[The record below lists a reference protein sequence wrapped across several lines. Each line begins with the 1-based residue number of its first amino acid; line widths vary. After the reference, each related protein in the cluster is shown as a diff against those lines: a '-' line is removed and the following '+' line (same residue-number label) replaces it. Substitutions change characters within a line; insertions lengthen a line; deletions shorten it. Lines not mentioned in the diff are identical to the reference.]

1 MLRSLYS
8 AVSGMKAHQSQ
19 LDVIGNNIA
28 NVNTFGF
35 KSSRGRFSD
44 VFYQTLQNA
53 TGGSATMGGTNAS
66 QIGYGTQL
74 AGIDL
79 DMSRSAFQSTNR
91 GLDVAI
97 AGEGFFQV
105 QDSDGN
111 IFYTRAGALQIDP
124 NSGNLTDAN
133 GYTVLGVSGDPL
145 GKAPGSNK
153 IHLDIPS
160 QQAAK
165 AVKTETING
174 IRYTLTSE
182 KATTDANVSVNFV
195 VDDTLPDGADAVV
208 KDTEMNT
215 GSLTVRVN
223 AKSVFSSLS
232 DLMDKVNTA
241 ITQANGGKEYPTGK
255 LSLTAVPDGG
265 LFPAGGLTG
274 AEILGYNFDV
284 VPGELTL
291 SADDAA
297 TNGVFGSLLPKTVSS
312 VPKFTAEGDVTFEAH
327 YVKAVGD
334 KKAAWEITATVGTGA
349 NERKF
354 VGYIDESSTAANSV
368 LLKESPVKPGEEAGQ
383 YIEMKHEGFT
393 KLSDVWQ
400 GLPAN
405 AGKDINTE
413 TDPSMSSQ
421 GTSTVTASKDSKE
434 LGLGQKGFVLAGG
447 TAGGTLSSSQVG
459 VSILANGIVEVNHP
473 DKGKIQVGRIDLA
486 TFENPYGLEEVGNS
500 YFQQTAN
507 SGNAKLCQAGT
518 NGSGALK
525 SSALEMSNVDIS
537 SEFSDMIVTQRGFQA
552 NSRIITVSDSILE
565 ELVNLK
571 R

>member
-1 MLRSLYS
+1 
-8 AVSGMKAHQSQ
+8 MKAHQSQ

-552 NSRIITVSDSILE
+552 NSRIITVSDTILE

>member
-486 TFENPYGLEEVGNS
+486 TFENPYGLEEGGNS

-552 NSRIITVSDSILE
+552 NSRIITVSDTILE

>member
-265 LFPAGGLTG
+265 LFTAGGLTG

-552 NSRIITVSDSILE
+552 NSRIITVSDTILE

>member
-66 QIGYGTQL
+66 QICYGTQL

-552 NSRIITVSDSILE
+552 NSRIITVSDTILE

>member
-215 GSLTVRVN
+215 GSLTDRVHT
-223 AKSVFSSLS
+223 KSAFFSLS

-291 SADDAA
+291 SGADAA
-297 TNGVFGSLLPKTVSS
+297 TNGVFGSMLPKTVSS

-393 KLSDVWQ
+393 KLSDEWQ
-400 GLPAN
+400 QAN
-405 AGKDINTE
+405 AGKDIDTE
-413 TDPSMSSQ
+413 TDPSLTSQ
-421 GTSTVTASKDSKE
+421 GTSTVTASQDSKE
-434 LGLGQKGFVLAGG
+434 LGLGQKGFVLEGG

-552 NSRIITVSDSILE
+552 NSRIITVSDTILE

>member
-8 AVSGMKAHQSQ
+8 AVSGMKAHQSK

-28 NVNTFGF
+28 NVNTYGF
-35 KSSRGRFSD
+35 KSSRGRFTD

-145 GKAPGSNK
+145 GKGPGSNK

-160 QQAAK
+160 QLAAK

-208 KDTEMNT
+208 KDTEIST
-215 GSLTVRVN
+215 GSITVRVN
-223 AKSVFSSLS
+223 AKSVFSSLT

-284 VPGELTL
+284 VPGEMPL
-291 SADDAA
+291 SAADSAN
-297 TNGVFGSLLPKTVSS
+297 NGIFGSMLAKTVSS
-312 VPKFTAEGDVTFEAH
+312 VPKFTAEGDVEF
-327 YVKAVGD
+327 KAEYI
-334 KKAAWEITATVGTGA
+334 KATADTKAEWKITATVGSGA
-349 NERKF
+349 DTRTF
-354 VGYIDESSTAANSV
+354 VGHIDSSSTAANSV
-368 LLKESPVKPGEEAGQ
+368 LLKESPVKAGEEAGQ
-383 YIEMKHEGFT
+383 YIEMTHEGFT
-393 KLSDVWQ
+393 KLSDEWQ
-400 GLPAN
+400 KAH
-405 AGKDINTE
+405 AGADINTE
-413 TDPSMSSQ
+413 PNPGM
-421 GTSTVTASKDSKE
+421 TSAGKGTVTASQDSKE
-434 LGLGQKGFVLAGG
+434 LGLGQKGFVLEGG

-459 VSILANGIVEVNHP
+459 VSILSNGVIEVNHP

-486 TFENPYGLEEVGNS
+486 TFENPYGLEEAGNS

-507 SGNAKLCQAGT
+507 SGTAKLCQAGT
-518 NGSGALK
+518 NGSGALQ

-537 SEFSDMIVTQRGFQA
+537 AEFSDMIVTQRGFQA
-552 NSRIITVSDSILE
+552 NSRIITVSDTILE

>member
-447 TAGGTLSSSQVG
+447 TLSSSQVG

-552 NSRIITVSDSILE
+552 NSRIITVSDTILE

>member
-297 TNGVFGSLLPKTVSS
+297 TNGVFGSMLPKTVSS

-552 NSRIITVSDSILE
+552 NSRIITVSDTILE

>member
-291 SADDAA
+291 SADAA

-552 NSRIITVSDSILE
+552 NSRIITVSDTILE
-565 ELVNLK
+565 DLVNLK

>member
-8 AVSGMKAHQSQ
+8 AVSGMKAHQSK

-28 NVNTFGF
+28 NVNTYGF

-145 GKAPGSNK
+145 GKGPGSNK

-160 QQAAK
+160 QLAAK

-208 KDTEMNT
+208 KDTEIST
-215 GSLTVRVN
+215 GSITVRVN
-223 AKSVFSSLS
+223 AKSVFSSLT

-284 VPGELTL
+284 VPGEMTL
-291 SADDAA
+291 SAADSAN
-297 TNGVFGSLLPKTVSS
+297 NGIFGSMLAKTVSS
-312 VPKFTAEGDVTFEAH
+312 VPKFTAEGDVEF
-327 YVKAVGD
+327 KAEYI
-334 KKAAWEITATVGTGA
+334 KATADTKAEWKITATVGTGA
-349 NERKF
+349 DTRTF
-354 VGYIDESSTAANSV
+354 VGHIDSSSTAANSV
-368 LLKESPVKPGEEAGQ
+368 LLKESPVKAGEEAGQ
-383 YIEMKHEGFT
+383 YIEMTHEGFT
-393 KLSDVWQ
+393 KLSDEWQ
-400 GLPAN
+400 KAH
-405 AGKDINTE
+405 AGADINTE
-413 TDPSMSSQ
+413 TNPGM
-421 GTSTVTASKDSKE
+421 TSAGKGTVTASQDSKE
-434 LGLGQKGFVLAGG
+434 LGLGQKGFVLEGG

-459 VSILANGIVEVNHP
+459 VSVLSNGVIEVNHP

-507 SGNAKLCQAGT
+507 SGTAKLCQAGT
-518 NGSGALK
+518 NGSGALQ

-552 NSRIITVSDSILE
+552 NSRIITVSDTILE

>member
-334 KKAAWEITATVGTGA
+334 KKAVWEITATVGTGA

-552 NSRIITVSDSILE
+552 NSRIITVSDTILE

>member
-153 IHLDIPS
+153 IHLDIPY

-552 NSRIITVSDSILE
+552 NSRIITVSDTILE

>member
-8 AVSGMKAHQSQ
+8 AVSGMKAHQSK

-28 NVNTFGF
+28 NVNTYGF

-208 KDTEMNT
+208 KDTEMST

-223 AKSVFSSLS
+223 AKSVFGSLS

-241 ITQANGGKEYPTGK
+241 ITQANGGKEFPTGK

-291 SADDAA
+291 SAADKAG
-297 TNGVFGSLLPKTVSS
+297 NGVFGSMLAKTVSS
-312 VPKFTAEGDVTFEAH
+312 VPKFTASGDVSFKAEYIKAAGD
-327 YVKAVGD
+327 VKAEW
-334 KKAAWEITATVGTGA
+334 KITATVGTGA
-349 NERKF
+349 DARTF
-354 VGYIDESSTAANSV
+354 VGHIDSGSTAANSV
-368 LLKESPVKPGEEAGQ
+368 LLKESPVKAGEEAGQ
-383 YIEMKHEGFT
+383 YIEMTHEGFT
-393 KLSDVWQ
+393 KLSDEWQ
-400 GLPAN
+400 QAN

-413 TDPSMSSQ
+413 TDPNMASK
-421 GTSTVTASKDSKE
+421 GTGTVTASQDSKE

-552 NSRIITVSDSILE
+552 NSRIITVSDTILE

>member
-434 LGLGQKGFVLAGG
+434 LGLGQKGFVLEGG

-552 NSRIITVSDSILE
+552 NSRIITVSDTILE

>member
-145 GKAPGSNK
+145 GKAPGSSK

-265 LFPAGGLTG
+265 LFPTGGLTG

-552 NSRIITVSDSILE
+552 NSRIITVSDTILE

>member
-97 AGEGFFQV
+97 AGEGFFQGK
-105 QDSDGN
+105 DSDGN

-552 NSRIITVSDSILE
+552 NSRIITVSDTILE

>member
-291 SADDAA
+291 SGADAA
-297 TNGVFGSLLPKTVSS
+297 TNGVFGSMLPKTVSS

-434 LGLGQKGFVLAGG
+434 LGLGQKGFVLEGG

-552 NSRIITVSDSILE
+552 NSRIITVSDTILE

>member
-312 VPKFTAEGDVTFEAH
+312 VPKFSAEGDVTFEAH

-552 NSRIITVSDSILE
+552 NSRIITVSDTILE

>member
-8 AVSGMKAHQSQ
+8 AVSGMKAHQSK

-28 NVNTFGF
+28 NVNTYGF

-145 GKAPGSNK
+145 GKGPGSNK

-160 QQAAK
+160 QLAAK
-165 AVKTETING
+165 AVKTETLNG

-208 KDTEMNT
+208 KDTEIST
-215 GSLTVRVN
+215 GSITVRVN
-223 AKSVFSSLS
+223 AKSVFSSLT

-284 VPGELTL
+284 VPGEMTL
-291 SADDAA
+291 SAADSAN
-297 TNGVFGSLLPKTVSS
+297 NGIFGSMLAKTVSS
-312 VPKFTAEGDVTFEAH
+312 VPKFTAEGDVEF
-327 YVKAVGD
+327 KAEYI
-334 KKAAWEITATVGTGA
+334 KATADTKAEWKITATVGTGA
-349 NERKF
+349 DTRTF
-354 VGYIDESSTAANSV
+354 VGHIDSSSTAANSV
-368 LLKESPVKPGEEAGQ
+368 LLKESPVKAGEEAGQ
-383 YIEMKHEGFT
+383 YIEMTHEGFT
-393 KLSDVWQ
+393 KLSDEWQ
-400 GLPAN
+400 KAH
-405 AGKDINTE
+405 AGADINTE
-413 TDPSMSSQ
+413 TNPGMTSA
-421 GTSTVTASKDSKE
+421 GTGSVTASQDSKE
-434 LGLGQKGFVLAGG
+434 LGLGQKGFVLEGG

-459 VSILANGIVEVNHP
+459 VSVLSNGVIEVNHP

-486 TFENPYGLEEVGNS
+486 TFENPYGLEAAGNS

-507 SGNAKLCQAGT
+507 SGTAKLCQAGT
-518 NGSGALK
+518 NGSGALQ

-552 NSRIITVSDSILE
+552 NSRIITVSDTILE

>member
-232 DLMDKVNTA
+232 YLMDKVNTA

-312 VPKFTAEGDVTFEAH
+312 VPKFTAEGDVTFNAK
-327 YVKAVGD
+327 YIKATAAT
-334 KKAAWEITATVGTGA
+334 KAAWEITATVVKGGDT
-349 NERKF
+349 RTF
-354 VGYIDESSTAANSV
+354 VGRIDESSTAANSV
-368 LLKESPVKPGEEAGQ
+368 LLKESPVKPGEETGQ

-393 KLSDVWQ
+393 KLSDEW
-400 GLPAN
+400 LKDH
-405 AGKDINTE
+405 AGADIGTA
-413 TDPSMSSQ
+413 TMTSK
-421 GTSTVTASKDSKE
+421 GTSTVTASQDSKE
-434 LGLGQKGFVLAGG
+434 LGLGQKGFVLEGG

-552 NSRIITVSDSILE
+552 NSRIITVSDTILE

>member
-552 NSRIITVSDSILE
+552 NSRIITVSDTILE

>member
-1 MLRSLYS
+1 
-8 AVSGMKAHQSQ
+8 
-19 LDVIGNNIA
+19 
-28 NVNTFGF
+28 
-35 KSSRGRFSD
+35 
-44 VFYQTLQNA
+44 
-53 TGGSATMGGTNAS
+53 
-66 QIGYGTQL
+66 
-74 AGIDL
+74 
-79 DMSRSAFQSTNR
+79 
-91 GLDVAI
+91 
-97 AGEGFFQV
+97 
-105 QDSDGN
+105 
-111 IFYTRAGALQIDP
+111 
-124 NSGNLTDAN
+124 
-133 GYTVLGVSGDPL
+133 
-145 GKAPGSNK
+145 
-153 IHLDIPS
+153 
-160 QQAAK
+160 
-165 AVKTETING
+165 
-174 IRYTLTSE
+174 
-182 KATTDANVSVNFV
+182 
-195 VDDTLPDGADAVV
+195 
-208 KDTEMNT
+208 MNT

-291 SADDAA
+291 SGADAA
-297 TNGVFGSLLPKTVSS
+297 TNGVFGSMLPKTVSS

-393 KLSDVWQ
+393 KLSDEWQ
-400 GLPAN
+400 QAN
-405 AGKDINTE
+405 AGKDIDTE
-413 TDPSMSSQ
+413 TDPSLTSQ
-421 GTSTVTASKDSKE
+421 GTSTVTASQDSKE
-434 LGLGQKGFVLAGG
+434 LGLGQKGFVLEGG

-486 TFENPYGLEEVGNS
+486 TFENPYGLEEVGTS

-552 NSRIITVSDSILE
+552 NSRIITVSDTILE

>member
-518 NGSGALK
+518 NGSSALK

-552 NSRIITVSDSILE
+552 DSRIITVSDTILE

>member
-35 KSSRGRFSD
+35 KSSRVRFSD

-552 NSRIITVSDSILE
+552 NSRIITVSDTILE